1 MKLKNR
7 TPYIIN
13 ALINWLD
20 DSGASPQ
27 LLLKNSEKTK
37 FPPMFASEQSILFT
51 VSDAAIRNFVLD
63 EHGISFSARFSG
75 KEHVVFAPLDCIIS
89 LNSKDHT
96 VHIPFNHGQEPHQNV
111 EPVIQESKV
120 QLSVIQGDN
129 QGDGIPKGNLSLV

>member
-37 FPPMFASEQSILFT
+37 FPPMFASEQSIIFT
-51 VSDAAIRNFVLD
+51 VSDAAIRNFVLN

-89 LNSKDHT
+89 LHSKDNT
-96 VHIPFNHGQEPHQNV
+96 VNIPFNHGQEPHQNV
-111 EPVIQESKV
+111 EPVVQQSKV
-120 QLSVIQGDN
+120 KLSVIQGDN
-129 QGDGIPKGNLSLV
+129 QGDGITKGNLSLV